1 MTKVLKGF
9 RHSVFFHPL
18 MIAHTL
24 VLLAL
29 ITLFMILAFRSASP
43 RLVMITF
50 AIGWTL
56 WTFAEYA
63 LNRWLSHADGGS
75 LLLAGVF
82 KHYHTRHHEDPENI
96 RYSLPHPLA
105 ILITTTV
112 LFLLA

>member
-29 ITLFMILAFRSASP
+29 ITLFMILAFRSASS

-50 AIGWTL
+50 AIGWIL

-63 LNRWLSHADGGS
+63 LNRWLSPADGGS

-82 KHYHTRHHEDPENI
+82 KHNHTRHHVVPANI
-96 RYSLPHPLA
+96 RSRISIPVS
-105 ILITTTV
+105 ILIP
-112 LFLLA
+112 